1 MPPPLMD
8 GLCVGTCSIS
18 PLPTLHSGSLPVQGI
33 STAGGGVWACLWLWH
48 TQSNPDVYQGEGRK
62 RERQAKQAL
71 ERVGGKQGLQRLGM
85 RQDRS
90 KEYRGTRKRGSSQEC
105 SGWGGGR
112 LKVIKAENPVSFKA
126 ASKTSPKIPVRYLL
140 TTK

>member
-1 MPPPLMD
+1 M
-8 GLCVGTCSIS
+8 
-18 PLPTLHSGSLPVQGI
+18 
-33 STAGGGVWACLWLWH
+33 WACLWLWH
-48 TQSNPDVYQGEGRK
+48 TQSHPDVYHGEGRK

-85 RQDRS
+85 TQDRT
-90 KEYRGTRKRGSSQEC
+90 KEYGGTRKTGSSQEC

-126 ASKTSPKIPVRYLL
+126 ASKTSPKIPIRYL
-140 TTK
+140 